1 MQDTIDEISEEMWH
15 YILETMRTKLVE
27 FGVPTER
34 EDVVKDAVMN
44 NIIAKLENDFIIES

>member
-1 MQDTIDEISEEMWH
+1 MQDTIDEMSEEMLH

-27 FGVPTER
+27 FGVPAER
-34 EDVVKDAVMN
+34 EELVKDAVMN

>member
-1 MQDTIDEISEEMWH
+1 MQDTIDEISEEMLH

-27 FGVPTER
+27 FGVPAER
-34 EDVVKDAVMN
+34 EELVKDSVMN

>member
-1 MQDTIDEISEEMWH
+1 MQDTIDEISEEMLH

-27 FGVPTER
+27 FGVSDETE
-34 EDVVKDAVMN
+34 ELVKGAVMN